1 MVRML
6 GRGTHTTDEPTA
18 FELVGRAIEDGSRL
32 LQQEVSLAKAEMQ
45 QSIGAAVR
53 VSVLGMVAVMAL
65 FSFLVLGITTVIIA
79 VPAHWIAALAFTC
92 AFLVVA
98 AVAGFVALRQT
109 RKLGFPET
117 TETIKE
123 DVEWAKQQLPSG
135 GAK

>member
-1 MVRML
+1 MIRML
-6 GRGTHTTDEPTA
+6 GRTTPSTDDPTA

-32 LQQEVSLAKAEMQ
+32 LQQEVNLAKAEMQ

-79 VPAHWIAALAFTC
+79 VPEHWIAALAFTC
-92 AFLVVA
+92 AFLVI
-98 AVAGFVALRQT
+98 AVIAGLVALRQT
-109 RKLGFPET
+109 RKVGFPET
-117 TETIKE
+117 TQTIKE